1 MKREFISQ
9 VLSDAFFA
17 NKVNVDG
24 LGDITC
30 IIRPACNDDL
40 QILSESERFNPTVRL
55 FS

>member
-30 IIRPACNDDL
+30 IIRLASNDDL
-40 QILSESERFNPTVRL
+40 QILSAGERFNPTVRL